1 MNMDSEYPLLIKQIL
16 TKSSVKSFS
25 QEIVS
30 NPNVRLSYQ
39 EFTGRLGRLAN
50 SLTAQGISEK
60 KRVGV
65 MDWDTTGYLECF
77 FAIPMIG
84 AILHTINIRLSE
96 QQILYTINHAEEGR
110 ESGGKRRQKAY

>member
-1 MNMDSEYPLLIKQIL
+1 MDSEYPLLIKQIL
-16 TKSSVKSFS
+16 TKSSVNSFS

-65 MDWDTTGYLECF
+65 MDWDTHRYLEYF
-77 FAIPMIG
+77 FAVPMMG
-84 AILHTINIRLSE
+84 AVLHLSL
-96 QQILYTINHAEEGR
+96 IHI
-110 ESGGKRRQKAY
+110 